1 MKAGTLYFGPLP
13 NYQMAN
19 YKKYVWK
26 TESKEEYME
35 KEVEEEKREREQ
47 ERNLRFGV
55 YEIYTKIYSLTR
67 I

>member
-1 MKAGTLYFGPLP
+1 
-13 NYQMAN
+13 
-19 YKKYVWK
+19 
-26 TESKEEYME
+26 ME

-47 ERNLRFGV
+47 ERNLRFSE